1 VSLLPGLTELVCALG
16 LEDQL
21 EGISHECDFPES
33 VAKLPALTS
42 TNYPSPDNLDSR
54 EIHESITQLLE
65 NALSIYSVDVDLLV
79 DIQPDVILTQ
89 HQCEVC
95 AVSYNDL
102 MSAVN
107 QALGSNTRIVSTSP
121 TNLEEIYQSFTEVAD
136 ALYVKQRGE
145 ALVNGIQKRFNEIQR
160 TTQKLESPDVLAIEW
175 LDPLM
180 TGGNWMPEMIEIA
193 GGVPHLAEAGKHS
206 PWCEW
211 DDVVSLDPD
220 FILIVP
226 CGYGIEKTL
235 GEMSVLTE
243 IEDWRE
249 LSAVQNDNVFILD
262 GNQYF
267 NRPGPRIRE
276 SVEILA
282 EILHPEDFDTRFEQT
297 GWVKY
302 LGNNLKKASN

>member
-21 EGISHECDFPES
+21 EGISHECDFPQS
-33 VAKLPALTS
+33 IAMLPSLTS
-42 TNYPSPDNLDSR
+42 TNYPSPDESSSR
-54 EIHESITQLLE
+54 DIHESITQLLE

-79 DIQPDVILTQ
+79 DIQPDLILTQ
-89 HQCEVC
+89 HHCDVC
-95 AVSYNDL
+95 AVSYDDL
-102 MSAVN
+102 MLAVN
-107 QALGSNTRIVSTSP
+107 QVLGSNTRIVSTSP

-136 ALYVKQRGE
+136 SLSVKQRGE
-145 ALVNGIQKRFNEIQR
+145 ALVSGIQNRFDEIR
-160 TTQKLESPDVLAIEW
+160 NTTQKLESPDVLAIEW

-226 CGYGIEKTL
+226 CGYSIEKTL
-235 GEMSVLTE
+235 DEMGVLTE
-243 IEDWRE
+243 REGWRD
-249 LSAVQNDNVFILD
+249 LAAVKNDNVFILD

-282 EILHPEDFDTRFEQT
+282 EILHPEDFDTRFEQI
-297 GWVKY
+297 GSVKY